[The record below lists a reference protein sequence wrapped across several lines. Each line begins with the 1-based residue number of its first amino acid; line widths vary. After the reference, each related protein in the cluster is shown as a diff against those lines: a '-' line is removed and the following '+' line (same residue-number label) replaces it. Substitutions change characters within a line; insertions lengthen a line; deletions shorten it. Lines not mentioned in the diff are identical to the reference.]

1 MLYYV
6 PATVDKSTCIGNSLS
21 TINIGFSSLD
31 NNLQGLSAWTVSSI
45 NFLSATMISVSS
57 TLQNEIQ
64 FLSST
69 MISVSSTL
77 QTEINYLSSNIV
89 SVSAN
94 LQGQINTINTEINYL
109 SANIVNSP
117 YTIYHEPSGGIT
129 WDIARTGRN
138 ANLTLSSNCYM
149 RNPLNMVAGQQGN
162 ISIISS
168 GTSAYSITAFGNN
181 WLFANNASAMKA
193 VPNARN
199 LIKYYYDGAAVLSQM
214 IQF

>member
-6 PATVDKSTCIGNSLS
+6 PSTVDKSTCIGNSLS

-31 NNLQGLSAWTVSSI
+31 NSLQGLSAWTVSSV
-45 NFLSATMISVSS
+45 NFLSATMISVSA
-57 TLQNEIQ
+57 TLQSEIN

-77 QTEINYLSSNIV
+77 QSEVNYLSATVV

-94 LQGQINTINTEINYL
+94 LQGQVDTINSEINYL
-109 SANIVNSP
+109 SANIVNNP

-129 WDIARTGRN
+129 WDIGATGRN

-162 ISIISS
+162 ISIHSS
-168 GTSAYSITAFGNN
+168 GTSGYSITAFAAN
-181 WLFANNASAMKA
+181 WIFSGSRSMNVS
-193 VPNARN
+193 PSARN
-199 LIKYYYDGAAVLSQM
+199 LIRYYYDGSVILSQM
-214 IQF
+214 LQF